1 MMQRVHITSV
11 SPMDTENDADDLVGW
26 FDIKEHHG
34 CKYQPE
40 WILERECKAYTLRYM
55 KGMGR
60 IFTLH
65 GQYDGSHTVT
75 AKTTSVLFYDAD
87 GNPV

>member
-11 SPMDTENDADDLVGW
+11 SPMDIENDAGNFVGW
-26 FDIKEHHG
+26 FDIKQVHE

-40 WILERECKAYTLRYM
+40 WILERDNKSYVLRYM

-65 GQYDGSHTVT
+65 GGENASHTVT
-75 AKTTSVLFYDAD
+75 AKTTSVLFYDIE

>member
-1 MMQRVHITSV
+1 MQRVHITSV
-11 SPMDTENDADDLVGW
+11 SPMDTENDAGDFVGW
-26 FDIKEHHG
+26 FDIKQVHE

-40 WILERECKAYTLRYM
+40 WILERENKSYVLRYM

-60 IFTLH
+60 IFTVH
-65 GQYDGSHTVT
+65 GQDESNTAT
-75 AKTTSVLFYDAD
+75 AKTTSVLFYDIE